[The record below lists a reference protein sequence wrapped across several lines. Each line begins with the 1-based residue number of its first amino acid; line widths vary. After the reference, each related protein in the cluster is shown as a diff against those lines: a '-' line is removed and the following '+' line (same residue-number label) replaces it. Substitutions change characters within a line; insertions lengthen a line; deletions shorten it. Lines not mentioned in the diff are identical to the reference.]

1 MMPKPYFF
9 IILLVVLSGS
19 ALTGCNRSGN
29 AEAEQAQQ
37 AAPAKVSIYTV
48 QQQDIHLIENLP
60 ARVQAYRISEI
71 RPQVGG
77 IIEKVLFTQG
87 SEVKAGQPLFKINSE
102 ILQADVNSNQA
113 LLAKAQAEVV
123 RLKTQQE
130 RYRQLL
136 PSNAISKQEFNNTE
150 AAYQQALAEVAQTKA
165 ALARQNLNL
174 RYATVRAPISGQIGK
189 LLVTEGA
196 LVSTSD
202 TNPMALV
209 HQLDKV
215 YVDVKQSI
223 SEYEQLQDRLNDGS
237 LLQRGGV
244 EVSISNSQGKLY
256 PVTGKILFSDT
267 SVDPNTGDVT
277 IRVEVNNPQR
287 KLLPGMYVRVG
298 LNRASQPNALLVP
311 EQAVQRDI
319 SGQAQLLIVKANQTA
334 ETRPVSLG
342 QLYKGFYVVNSGI
355 KAGEKV
361 IVEGHDRIQQPEQP
375 LKITQWKSQY
385 TTDVGTLQTQNKGSD
400 QSTAGQSSPNTGE
413 KL

>member
-1 MMPKPYFF
+1 MPKPYFF

-223 SEYEQLQDRLNDGS
+223 SEYEQLQDRLSNGS
-237 LLQRGGV
+237 LLQRGGA

-319 SGQAQLLIVKANQTA
+319 SGQAQLMIVKANQTA

-385 TTDVGTLQTQNKGSD
+385 TTDVGGTQAQNKGSH
-400 QSTAGQSSPNTGE
+400 QSTVGQSSPNTGE